1 MNIIESKKDTK
12 LSDSE
17 AAGIFLLER
26 SLDYVYS
33 AALRAVALLG
43 VADHLVDGPKTVAE
57 LAQATGA
64 DELNLYRVL
73 RLLTTKEVF
82 RENESGQFE
91 LTAPAQHLRTD
102 APKSLRSGVLWL
114 TDEVMWGSIGEI
126 VRNVRGDT
134 FKKIHG
140 MNFFEY
146 WKEKGIASDG
156 YDFHAGFSS
165 FSNNDNEILVR
176 NYDFPD
182 GATVV
187 DVGGN
192 LGTLLLGILRRNP
205 TLHGI
210 LFDQPQVVERH
221 RLGELGDD
229 KRWELAPGNFFKSV
243 PKNGDFYMM
252 KYVLHDWD
260 DEGAVRIL
268 RNCREAMAPGGR
280 VLVFEPVIP
289 TGNTPPHMGKLFDQL
304 CLGVCEGGRERTE
317 EEFRELLFA
326 KAGLRLNRIIDTG
339 SHISII
345 EAVAD

>member
-1 MNIIESKKDTK
+1 MTEHKKDAK

-17 AAGIFLLER
+17 TAGIFLVER
-26 SLDYVYS
+26 ALDYVYS
-33 AALRAVALLG
+33 AALRAIALLG
-43 VADHLVDGPKTVAE
+43 VADHLTNGPKTIAE
-57 LAQATGA
+57 LAQATGT

-73 RLLTTKEVF
+73 RLLTTKGVF
-82 RENESGQFE
+82 IENESGQFE

-102 APKSLRSGVLWL
+102 SKSSLRSGVLWL

-146 WKEKGIASDG
+146 WKKKGVSSDG
-156 YDFHAGFSS
+156 YDFHAGFNS
-165 FSNNDNEILVR
+165 FSENDNEILIR

-192 LGTLLLGILRRNP
+192 LGGLLLGILQRNP

-210 LFDQPQVVERH
+210 LFDQPQVVNRH

-229 KRWELAPGNFFKSV
+229 KRWKLAPGDFFKSV
-243 PKNGDFYMM
+243 PKKGDFYMM
-252 KYVLHDWD
+252 KYVLHDWND
-260 DEGAVRIL
+260 GDCIRIL

-280 VLVFEPVIP
+280 VLVLEPVIP
-289 TGNTPPHMGKLFDQL
+289 PRNTPHMGKLFDQL

-317 EEFRELLFA
+317 EEFRQLLFA
-326 KAGLRLNRIIDTG
+326 KAGLRLNRVIDTG

-345 EAVAD
+345 EAVTAD